1 MPFGL
6 NKFKSSSSGPFDR
19 NQDKNFGKLTSFEG
33 PSRRAAAENP
43 FDTTRKPEEASE
55 IRFYNQDSLW
65 SRWRR
70 GFELYSITQSTL
82 GSLFRERKAR
92 GDYRLYFSFQQFP
105 GIFVPARLFTYPSAS
120 NEIGEQLVGMRD
132 TNAFSFYDIGIPIDE
147 VRYLSDGVSGTYT
160 QSGTTITVTKS
171 NHNYF
176 IGDEIYLD
184 FTTGSATDDTLAIVS
199 RTQNTFTLTA
209 ASSATTSGNVTY
221 YLSTTFTDTRWTNTR
236 VKLRELPEQVSLL
249 KDERMTDRIIERD
262 PGIDSTYSRLAST
275 VTVTTSSAHGL
286 ATGNKIFLDVSTG
299 DVPTGRYSITVT
311 STTTFTFLT
320 ITSSST
326 SGNAKVNRLVRG
338 FDYTDYVGF
347 TVTGSDATTKEII
360 FQRKDSYGAKTISG
374 QTATV
379 VPAHRGFTVGRY
391 LTTELRWQCTCQ
403 DYTKRKGYNL
413 FKDRTKNKFPV
424 TPVQNLSPGQ
434 TINKNNEL
442 SDSRD
447 NPGVFEDFGYTTV
460 NNFYQI
466 PEYEDTEEFA
476 SQTLLYYQPRW
487 CKHIYASMWA
497 LIHDEGGQPI
507 SLSSSYTQSG
517 PNITINAVD
526 HNLEQNQRVK
536 ITFTSGSAI
545 SGDYVVSSVTDSNTF
560 VIVYPFTD
568 TTSGYC
574 DVANLAPHEY
584 VGTWLLEP
592 SDQPVGKGLETFYK
606 NFEKESIKLKEAAEK
621 YVLDRQFFGW
631 AGTQNIIGQNN
642 NPEDVADFRASAPSM
657 LLTDDIRRNA
667 QGLLDRAGTVFN
679 TTSRFAQLVNKLFN
693 LQPEVIENAKFGLID
708 QPLSE
713 YTDEFE
719 QGFVE
724 GGEYLSGV
732 PTESTASVVTIEA
745 STYSP
750 LTDQDRIVDAGT
762 YINI

>member
-184 FTTGSATDDTLAIVS
+184 FKTGSATDDTLAIVS

-299 DVPTGRYSITVT
+299 DVPLFNYCH
-311 STTTFTFLT
+311 LH
-320 ITSSST
+320 
-326 SGNAKVNRLVRG
+326 
-338 FDYTDYVGF
+338 DY
-347 TVTGSDATTKEII
+347 
-360 FQRKDSYGAKTISG
+360 
-374 QTATV
+374 
-379 VPAHRGFTVGRY
+379 
-391 LTTELRWQCTCQ
+391 
-403 DYTKRKGYNL
+403 
-413 FKDRTKNKFPV
+413 
-424 TPVQNLSPGQ
+424 
-434 TINKNNEL
+434 
-442 SDSRD
+442 
-447 NPGVFEDFGYTTV
+447 
-460 NNFYQI
+460 FY
-466 PEYEDTEEFA
+466 
-476 SQTLLYYQPRW
+476 
-487 CKHIYASMWA
+487 
-497 LIHDEGGQPI
+497 
-507 SLSSSYTQSG
+507 
-517 PNITINAVD
+517 
-526 HNLEQNQRVK
+526 
-536 ITFTSGSAI
+536 
-545 SGDYVVSSVTDSNTF
+545 
-560 VIVYPFTD
+560 
-568 TTSGYC
+568 
-574 DVANLAPHEY
+574 
-584 VGTWLLEP
+584 
-592 SDQPVGKGLETFYK
+592 
-606 NFEKESIKLKEAAEK
+606 
-621 YVLDRQFFGW
+621 
-631 AGTQNIIGQNN
+631 
-642 NPEDVADFRASAPSM
+642 
-657 LLTDDIRRNA
+657 
-667 QGLLDRAGTVFN
+667 VFN
-679 TTSRFAQLVNKLFN
+679 YYK
-693 LQPEVIENAKFGLID
+693 
-708 QPLSE
+708 
-713 YTDEFE
+713 
-719 QGFVE
+719 
-724 GGEYLSGV
+724 
-732 PTESTASVVTIEA
+732 
-745 STYSP
+745 
-750 LTDQDRIVDAGT
+750 
-762 YINI
+762 

>member
-6 NKFKSSSSGPFDR
+6 NKFNNSSSGPFDR
-19 NQDKNFGKLTSFEG
+19 NQDKNFNKLTSFQG
-33 PSRRAAAENP
+33 LNRRAAAKNP
-43 FDTTRKPEEASE
+43 FDTTRNPEESSE

-70 GFELYSITQSTL
+70 GYELYSITQNTL
-82 GSLFRERKAR
+82 GSSFRERKAR

-132 TNAFSFYDIGIPIDE
+132 TNAFSFYDIGIPIEE
-147 VRYLSDGVSGTYT
+147 VRYLSDAVSATYS

-171 NHNYF
+171 DHNYF

-184 FTTGSATDDTLAIVS
+184 FTTGSATDETLAITA

-209 ASSATTSGNVTY
+209 SSSATTSGNVTY
-221 YLSTTFTDTRWTNTR
+221 YLSASFSDPRWTTTR
-236 VKLRELPEQVSLL
+236 VKLRELPEQISLL

-262 PGIDSTYSRLAST
+262 PGISATYSRSSST

-299 DVPTGRYSITVT
+299 TVSSGRYTITVT
-311 STTTFTFLT
+311 GSTTFTFST
-320 ITSSST
+320 ITSGTT
-326 SGNAKVNRLVRG
+326 SGNAVLNRLIRG

-374 QTATV
+374 NTATV
-379 VPAHRGFTVGRY
+379 VPAHRGFKVGRF

-403 DYTKRKGYNL
+403 DYTKRRSYNL
-413 FKDRTKNKFPV
+413 FEDRTKKKFPV

-434 TINKNNEL
+434 TLNKDNTL
-442 SDSRD
+442 SDRRD
-447 NPGVFEDFGYTTV
+447 NPGVFADFGYTTV

-476 SQTLLYYQPRW
+476 SQNLMYYQPRW

-497 LIHDEGGQPI
+497 LTHDEGGQPI
-507 SLSSSYTQSG
+507 ALSASYTQSG
-517 PNITINAVD
+517 ANITINAVD
-526 HNLEQNQRVK
+526 HGLEQNQRVK
-536 ITFTSGSAI
+536 ITFTSGSALD
-545 SGDYVVSSVTDSNTF
+545 GDYVVSSVTDSNTF
-560 VIVYPFTD
+560 VIVYPFSD
-568 TTSGYC
+568 TASGYC
-574 DVANLAPHEY
+574 DVSNLQPHEY

-592 SDQPVGKGLETFYK
+592 SDQPVGEGLETFYK
-606 NFEKESIKLKEAAEK
+606 KFEKEIVKLKDAAEK
-621 YVLDRQFFGW
+621 YVQSKQFFGW

-642 NPEDVADFRASAPSM
+642 NPETVADFTASAPAM
-657 LLTDDIRRNA
+657 LLADDIKRNA

-679 TTSRFAQLVNKLFN
+679 ATSRFAQLVNKLFN
-693 LQPEVIENAKFGLID
+693 LQPQVIENAKFGLID

-724 GGEYLSGV
+724 GGEYENGE
-732 PTESTASVVTIEA
+732 PTEVSASVVQIEA

-750 LTDQDRIVDAGT
+750 LTDQDRIVDAGI
-762 YINI
+762 YINT